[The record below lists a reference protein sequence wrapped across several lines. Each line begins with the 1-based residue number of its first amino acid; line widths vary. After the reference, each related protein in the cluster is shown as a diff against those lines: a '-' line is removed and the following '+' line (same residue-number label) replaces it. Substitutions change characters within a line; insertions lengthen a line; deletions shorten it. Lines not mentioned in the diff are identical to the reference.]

1 MGADIARF
9 VEELYALPPQE
20 FTRARDTRAAALK
33 AAGRAGEAQAVRRLR
48 RPSAVLWA
56 TNQLAH
62 AEPEQLETF
71 VHTVGELRRRQLQ
84 DPRAAGEALRRQR
97 SELEALVRRAGQL
110 LAQHGQRATPAIER
124 RVSDTLLGAAVDAQL
139 AEDLRHGRLLAEQ
152 RAPGFEVLG
161 GARPA
166 SPLRLVHSGDGGGR
180 HGDDRQAARR
190 TERELRLKDV
200 ETRRRAAEA
209 ARHAEH
215 ERRAQEAQAHRR
227 QAADL
232 VEAAERAERELRDL
246 QARVAESRQRLRQA
260 QQAARK
266 ATTAARLAERRIH
279 R

>member
-1 MGADIARF
+1 MGADVTRF

-20 FTRARDTRAAALK
+20 FTRARDVRAAALK
-33 AAGRAGEAQAVRRLR
+33 AAGRAGEVQALRRLR

-56 TNQLAH
+56 ANQLAH
-62 AEPEQLETF
+62 AEPEQLEAF
-71 VHTVGELRRRQLQ
+71 LRTVNELRRSQLQ

-110 LAQHGQRATPAIER
+110 LAQLAQRTTPAIER
-124 RVSDTLLGAAVDAQL
+124 RVSDTLLGAAVDPQL
-139 AEDLRHGRLLAEQ
+139 SEDLRHGRLLAEQ
-152 RAPGFEVLG
+152 QAPGFEVLG

-166 SPLRLVHSGDGGGR
+166 PPLRLVHSTAVGGR
-180 HGDDRQAARR
+180 RGDDRPASRNS
-190 TERELRLKDV
+190 ERELRAKDA
-200 ETRRRAAEA
+200 ETQRRADEA
-209 ARHAEH
+209 ASLAER
-215 ERRAQEAQAHRR
+215 ERREQDAQAHRR

-260 QQAARK
+260 QRAARK
-266 ATTAARLAERRIH
+266 ATAAARLAERRID

>member
-1 MGADIARF
+1 MGADVTRF

-33 AAGRAGEAQAVRRLR
+33 AAGRTGEAQAVRRLR

-56 TNQLAH
+56 ANHLAH
-62 AEPEQLETF
+62 AEPEQLATF
-71 VHTVGELRRRQLQ
+71 LRTVDELRGSQLQ
-84 DPRAAGEALRRQR
+84 DPRAAAEALRRQR
-97 SELEALVRRAGQL
+97 SELEALVRRAAQL
-110 LAQHGQRATPAIER
+110 LAQHGPGATPAIER

-152 RAPGFEVLG
+152 RAPGFEVLA

-166 SPLRLVHSGDGGGR
+166 PPLRLVHSAGVGGR
-180 HGDDRQAARR
+180 RGDDRQAARD
-190 TERELRLKDV
+190 TERELRAKDV
-200 ETRRRAAEA
+200 QTQRRAAEA
-209 ARHAEH
+209 ARHAER
-215 ERRAQEAQAHRR
+215 ERRAQEAQAQQR

-232 VEAAERAERELRDL
+232 VEAVERAERELQEL

-260 QQAARK
+260 QQAARE
-266 ATTAARLAERRIH
+266 ATAAARLAARRTD

>member
-1 MGADIARF
+1 MGADVNRF

-20 FTRARDTRAAALK
+20 FTRARDSKAAALK
-33 AAGRAGEAQAVRRLR
+33 AAGRGAEARAVLKLR

-56 TNQLAH
+56 ANQLAH
-62 AEPEQLETF
+62 VDPEQLETF
-71 VHTVGELRRRQLQ
+71 VRTVNELRRSQLR

-97 SELEALVRRAGQL
+97 GELDALVRRAGQL
-110 LAQHGQRATPAIER
+110 LEQHGQRATPSTER
-124 RVSDTLLGAAVDAQL
+124 RVSDTLLGAAVDPHL
-139 AEDLRHGRLLAEQ
+139 SDDLTHGRLMAEQ

-161 GARPA
+161 GARPTP
-166 SPLRLVHSGDGGGR
+166 PLRLVHSGDGGGR

-190 TERELRLKDV
+190 TERELRAKDV
-200 ETRRRAAEA
+200 ETRRRAAEQ
-209 ARHAEH
+209 ARLAER

-232 VEAAERAERELRDL
+232 VEAAERAERELQDL

-260 QQAARK
+260 QRAARK
-266 ATTAARLAERRIH
+266 ATAAARLAERRTH